1 MRSICATAL
10 FDRMYNWRLWESEK
24 QVWCDYEFS
33 WILQRHSHWNILS
46 MARIGK
52 RIRRGR
58 YDDMAFF
65 RKIWGFFC
73 IDPKW
78 WQEVIFSNCWGD
90 ETWVFGCDKQ
100 TTTRNH
106 LWGSNPDRDQ
116 QPMMDTLTTCWC
128 NENYMRLG
136 ALKYVWNGRT
146 SSCLPCREV
155 NDVSWDANLHV
166 SLCLV
171 VVLFSFGWKVIMVAG
186 NGKQMLC
193 VYIIICILYYIML
206 YYIILY
212 YFALFWF

>member
-1 MRSICATAL
+1 
-10 FDRMYNWRLWESEK
+10 
-24 QVWCDYEFS
+24 
-33 WILQRHSHWNILS
+33 
-46 MARIGK
+46 
-52 RIRRGR
+52 
-58 YDDMAFF
+58 
-65 RKIWGFFC
+65 
-73 IDPKW
+73 
-78 WQEVIFSNCWGD
+78 
-90 ETWVFGCDKQ
+90 
-100 TTTRNH
+100 

-193 VYIIICILYYIML
+193 VYIYNYICILYYIILCYIIL
-206 YYIILY
+206 YYIILRC
-212 YFALFWF
+212 FGFSRSSSCR